1 MNVLT
6 WKWLDG
12 GSTERRSI
20 LENEVSTFEPGV
32 GTADMLSQAANDR
45 YRCPNGFFDFL
56 LAGPLSS
63 DYGYFRFSSSAIC
76 YGRSCSGARGARPDL
91 TLQNTLSE
99 IVIDD
104 EKLRLP
110 FDPTEIVENLRLE
123 RYTKSVDMA
132 SRKELLRRLY
142 YCLRPLT
149 TLPIRRKIQ
158 RFHARGWE
166 KQSFPK
172 WPVDTTVEEI
182 SETLLLMSM
191 MAKGVKTVPFVWFW
205 PDGANGCLTM
215 THDVE
220 TMSGRD
226 RCADLM
232 DVDDAYGIKAAFGI
246 VPEERYAVSAN
257 LLETIQQRGF
267 EVIIQDLNHDGRLF
281 DNREEFLRRAK
292 IINQYAREYD
302 AKGFRA
308 AVLYRKPEWYDA
320 FEVSFDM
327 SIPNVAHLDPQ
338 RGGCCTVMPYF
349 IGDILELPVTTVQD
363 YTLFHVLDEAS
374 IDLWKAQVDLILR
387 RNGFMSFI
395 VHPDYVM
402 NDETLPIYEGLLAY
416 LRALSSKIPI
426 WSALPS
432 EVDWWWRARSKMSV
446 VKDGDSW
453 RIDGDDTGRA
463 VLAYAT
469 NVDGKLKY
477 EIASPPGE
485 PVSRILEPNPDF
497 V

>member
-1 MNVLT
+1 MNVLA

-12 GSTERRSI
+12 GSAARPTSEER
-20 LENEVSTFEPGV
+20 ETFTCEPGAGSV
-32 GTADMLSQAANDR
+32 EMLSRAANDR
-45 YRCPNGFFDFL
+45 YRCPEEFFDFHL
-56 LAGPLSS
+56 NGQLSS
-63 DYGYFRFSSSAIC
+63 DSGYFRFGSNAIC
-76 YGRSCSGARGARPDL
+76 YGRSCSGALGARPDL
-91 TLQNTLSE
+91 LLHNTLSE
-99 IVIDD
+99 IVVGD
-104 EKLRLP
+104 EKLWLP
-110 FDPTEIVENLRLE
+110 FDPTEIIDNLRLE
-123 RYTKSVDMA
+123 RYMKSADT
-132 SRKELLRRLY
+132 SSQSELLRRLY
-142 YCLRPLT
+142 YSLRPLT
-149 TLPIRRKIQ
+149 TLPIRKQIQ

-182 SETLLLMSM
+182 SESLLLMSM
-191 MAKGVKTVPFVWFW
+191 MAKGVTTVPFVWFW
-205 PDGANGCLTM
+205 PDGASGCLAM

-220 TMSGRD
+220 TGSGRD

-232 DVDDAYGIKAAFGI
+232 DVDEAYAIKAAFGI
-246 VPEERYAVSAN
+246 VPEQRYEVTPN
-257 LLETIQQRGF
+257 LIDTIQRRGF

-281 DNREEFLRRAK
+281 DERGEFLRRAK
-292 IINQYAREYD
+292 MINQYAKQYG

-320 FEVSFDM
+320 LELSFEM

-338 RGGCCTVMPYF
+338 RGGCCTVTPYF

-374 IDLWKAQVDLILR
+374 IDLWKAQIDLILR
-387 RNGFMSFI
+387 KNGFMSFI
-395 VHPDYVM
+395 IHPDYVM

-416 LRALSSKIPI
+416 LRELSRKIPI

-432 EVDWWWRARSKMSV
+432 EVDRWWRARSKMSV

-469 NVDGKLKY
+469 NVNGKLRY
-477 EIASPPGE
+477 EIAGE
-485 PVSRILEPNPDF
+485 PVGRILEPNSDPL
-497 V
+497 